1 MPFYQR
7 MWAAAGYPEAA
18 EETWSDAMI
27 AGTVLTGDE
36 DAIGEKMI
44 AMLDMGMTELLVT
57 PVLAGDDPEGAMER
71 TISVLGKVAQS
82 L

>member
-1 MPFYQR
+1 
-7 MWAAAGYPEAA
+7 
-18 EETWSDAMI
+18 MI
-27 AGTVLTGDE
+27 AATVLTGDD
-36 DAIGEKMI
+36 DAVGERMT

-71 TISVLGKVAQS
+71 TISLLGKVAQS